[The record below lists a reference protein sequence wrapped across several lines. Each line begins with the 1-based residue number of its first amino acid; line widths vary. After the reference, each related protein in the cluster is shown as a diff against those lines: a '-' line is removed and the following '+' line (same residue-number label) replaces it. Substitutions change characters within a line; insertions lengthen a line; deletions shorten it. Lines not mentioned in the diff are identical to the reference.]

1 MAKVSVIIA
10 AHNKEKDI
18 AACVE
23 SVLAQTLEDIEAVVV
38 NDASTDQTLAVL
50 EQLRALDSRVKI
62 VNETQNQGT
71 LCTRSNGFKA
81 STGEYIMY
89 LDGDDR
95 YAPDACEKAY
105 RAIVEKNVDVVQFG
119 VEVMTED
126 PERYR
131 GVIESMENGLF
142 AVVPHRVVT
151 IGEGGLMG
159 TQTVSETI
167 SLTIWNKIY
176 KREIVEKTEAD
187 MPDTYMVMA
196 EDWTFSFV
204 ALANCHSYDY
214 IEDRLYQY
222 NFGGGVSTSREL
234 PESKMNALAK
244 MYFGYQFLTEWAQKH
259 NAAEK
264 CRKRLEQMRD
274 IWLDGIVWNCMVE
287 CPRSKRAYFLEQIF
301 RYCPIEDFLAYVS
314 YMLHSK
320 RILNSADTAKAL
332 AGQPM
337 FQTTKKQIRTIGVF
351 YFRVYNGGIENA
363 ISNLMNM
370 WVKNGYNVVLFTDE
384 KPNSKDYYIDP
395 SVKRVVLPKIEKEEY
410 CFYWKRINTWRKA
423 LSEYQVDAVV
433 YNAWLNPILLD
444 DALAIKS
451 TGTLLIAHTHGMFCS
466 DMDALGGNYA
476 YTNLET
482 HQYYKLTDMVVTLS
496 KTDKTYWQSFGLRCM
511 TTVNPIAIDLSV
523 QTAPLNGKNLLFV
536 GRISYEKQ
544 IIDLFKI
551 LLKVQET
558 VPDAK
563 LTIVGAAEDK
573 PYEEMVNRFIKEN
586 KLENAVEMVGFT
598 NNVLPYYQ
606 KSDVMLCTSKFEG
619 FCLTIAESK
628 ICGLPLV
635 TYELP
640 NLDFIREN
648 KGMFVVEQNDIEAAA
663 QHVVELLTN
672 DELRLQM
679 GQQARNSAEKLF
691 SLDLK
696 AHWDHIFEEALKPHD
711 KEILCCKRPELETVI
726 QLLNEYNARGLL
738 RRIDIGDSVNACE
751 LLNYQLQCNALDATI
766 KEIRSST
773 SYRIG
778 RAITALPGV
787 FVNLFRRLFGKKK
800 PQEPQ
805 DE

>member
-10 AHNKEKDI
+10 AYNKEEYI
-18 AACVE
+18 AECIE
-23 SVLAQTLEDIEAVVV
+23 SVLAQTLEDVEAVVV
-38 NDASTDQTLAVL
+38 NDASVDKTLEIAQKL
-50 EQLRALDSRVKI
+50 QKLDSRVKI
-62 VNETQNQGT
+62 VDEKENQGT
-71 LCTRSNGFKA
+71 LRTRKNGFLA

-89 LDGDDR
+89 LDADDSLTS
-95 YAPDACEKAY
+95 DACEKAY
-105 RAIVEKNVDVVQFG
+105 NAIIKSGTDVVQFDID
-119 VEVMTED
+119 VITEE
-126 PERYR
+126 PEKYKNQ
-131 GVIESMENGLF
+131 IEEMRKNTFSF
-142 AVVPHRVVT
+142 VKHKIVT
-151 IGEGGLMG
+151 ANEGGLMG
-159 TQTVSETI
+159 LDPAKNKI
-167 SLTIWNKIY
+167 SLTYCNKIY
-176 KREIVEKTEAD
+176 KREIIEKTEAD

-222 NFGGGVSTSREL
+222 NFGCGVSTSREL

-244 MYFGYQFLTEWAQKH
+244 MYFGYQCLTEWAQKH
-259 NAAEK
+259 NAAEE
-264 CRKRLEQMRD
+264 CRKKLEQMQD

-287 CPRSKRAYFLEQIF
+287 CPRSKRTYFLEQIF

-314 YMLHSK
+314 CMLHAK

-551 LLKVQET
+551 LLKVQKT

-563 LTIVGAAEDK
+563 LTIVGATEDK

-586 KLENAVEMVGFT
+586 KLENSVEMVGFT

-635 TYELP
+635 SYELP

-679 GQQARNSAEKLF
+679 GQEARKSAEKLF

-696 AHWDHIFEEALKPHD
+696 AHWDHIFEEALTPHD

-726 QLLNEYNARGLL
+726 QLLNEYNARGIL
-738 RRIDIGDSVNACE
+738 RRIDIGDSVNAGE

-778 RAITALPGV
+778 RAITAIPGV

-800 PQEPQ
+800 KEEQ
-805 DE
+805 